1 MPLMP
6 LAADWVE
13 LIAKGIPVLLFIFWL
28 ISQAVGEA
36 QAKPKL
42 RPPQAGPR
50 PPARPQPRAG
60 QPPNVLD
67 EMEAFLRRAAEKR
80 DRARSPMPRSS
91 RSPRQ
96 PSDRLPNRSAKRRDR
111 CGKRRRS
118 LPQFPRR
125 RAETSPGQSSISQSD
140 AYGPSSTATS
150 GGLTA
155 RHAIGSRSFGQRIS
169 HLGERVAD
177 ADDRLEAR
185 LEGAFDHSVGSLSH
199 QNSPQPEPP
208 SSTAAAIARML
219 DSPENVRQAI
229 ILNEILR
236 RPAL

>member
-1 MPLMP
+1 
-6 LAADWVE
+6 
-13 LIAKGIPVLLFIFWL
+13 VL
-28 ISQAVGEA
+28 G
-36 QAKPKL
+36 
-42 RPPQAGPR
+42 
-50 PPARPQPRAG
+50 
-60 QPPNVLD
+60 

-80 DRARSPMPRSS
+80 DRGAESDAEVLPKPKAAERPVAKPLRETPRPLSETPSVAPAVPETAS
-91 RSPRQ
+91 RDVS
-96 PSDRLPNRSAKRRDR
+96 
-111 CGKRRRS
+111 
-118 LPQFPRR
+118 
-125 RAETSPGQSSISQSD
+125 RAASISRSD
-140 AYGPSSTATS
+140 AYGPSSTASS